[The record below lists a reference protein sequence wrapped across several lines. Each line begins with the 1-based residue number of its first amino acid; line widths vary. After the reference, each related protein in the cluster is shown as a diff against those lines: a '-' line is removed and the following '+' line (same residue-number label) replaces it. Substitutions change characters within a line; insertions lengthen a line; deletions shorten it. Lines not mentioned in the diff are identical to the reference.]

1 MTKIA
6 LHRSGNRRVA
16 VGILVDEESLP
27 LLQKT
32 VASANMLAEHVFV
45 VVVGKDCDGA
55 DKDDVDKNDTDK
67 NDAAQTT
74 GKTAFACQPLAGQP
88 LAEQHCTV
96 QYEGWAHD
104 EAATRNML
112 IDRVEKANVA
122 DWLIWMNPG
131 EEFDE
136 ATLSEFQGFL
146 EQESQRDSIYVMVLH
161 RYFREDRVRH
171 DFDEETI
178 EARLMPLRKG
188 VRFQGQVR
196 ASLLSRNAAL
206 MMQISAA
213 PGRFLL
219 PSKQQDP
226 AKSANRAK
234 QTLETLE
241 KIEKEGEVIQD
252 DLLAAKAEAQ
262 FILGNF
268 IDSRRLSMQL
278 IKDASRSDLRLFAYY
293 NVWETFAHAPIPD
306 AEITKLLI
314 ASIDHFP
321 VDMQLLTFLGSH
333 LQRTGQL
340 ELAIRTFETAIQ
352 HGRVS
357 LDVWHRLRI
366 QEIAVTSLAL
376 CFRLQNR
383 NRDAIRVL
391 ETNTELVEDKT
402 EFNRHL
408 LDLYIAEDWEEKALE
423 LAAVIWGDVDLD
435 LIRLVIQGACAAK
448 AGQWNLALAPLAEA
462 HQKGCRDTL
471 CLRWYALTLL
481 ALQQFAP
488 AIEILEQWLAIQP
501 DNSEAKS
508 YHAAAQHPEQFGEML
523 RRIRDAHLKSL
534 GMMANKAAPRKPSIR
549 IEDAVREM
557 IQAGGSSGKIT
568 GFKPKGKPVG
578 K

>member
-1 MTKIA
+1 MTETI
-6 LHRSGNRRVA
+6 LHCSGNSRIA
-16 VGILVDEESLP
+16 VGILVDEDSLP
-27 LLQKT
+27 LLHKT
-32 VASANMLAEHVFV
+32 VASAKTLAEHIFV
-45 VVVGKDCDGA
+45 LAVGENCEVV
-55 DKDDVDKNDTDK
+55 
-67 NDAAQTT
+67 
-74 GKTAFACQPLAGQP
+74 
-88 LAEQHCTV
+88 EQGVAV
-96 QYEGWAHD
+96 QYGGWTYD

-112 IDRVEKANVA
+112 IDTAENAGVA
-122 DWLIWMNPG
+122 DWLVWMNPG

-136 ATLSEFQGFL
+136 TTLDDFQEFF
-146 EQESQRDSIYVMVLH
+146 ENESNRDSLYVMVLH

-188 VRFQGQVR
+188 VRFQGQIR

-219 PSKQQDP
+219 PSKKHDP
-226 AKSANRAK
+226 AKTASRAK

-252 DLLAAKAEAQ
+252 DLLAARAEAQ

-268 IDSRRLSMQL
+268 VDSRRLSMQL
-278 IKDASRSDLRLFAYY
+278 IKDASRSDLRLSAYY
-293 NVWETFAHAPIPD
+293 NVWETFVHAPIPD
-306 AEITKLLI
+306 AEITKLLVE
-314 ASIDHFP
+314 SIDHFP

-340 ELAIRTFETAIQ
+340 ELAVRTFETAIQ

-366 QEIAVTSLAL
+366 REIAVTSLAL
-376 CFRLQNR
+376 CMRLQNR
-383 NRDAIRVL
+383 NNDAIRVL
-391 ETNTELVEDKT
+391 ETNTELVEDRS

-423 LAAVIWGDVDLD
+423 LAAEIWGDVDLD
-435 LIRLVIQGACAAK
+435 WIRLVIKGACAAK
-448 AGQWNLALAPLAEA
+448 AGCWDLALAPLEEA

-481 ALQQFAP
+481 ALQRFES
-488 AIEILEQWLAIQP
+488 AIEILEQWLAVQP

-508 YHAAAQHPEQFGEML
+508 YHAAAQHPERFGEML
-523 RRIRDAHLKSL
+523 RRIRDAHLRSL
-534 GMMANKAAPRKPSIR
+534 GMMAKKTSPRKPNIR

-557 IQAGGSSGKIT
+557 IQASGAGGKIS
-568 GFKPKGKPVG
+568 GFKPKSKPIGK
-578 K
+578 